1 MDGAEKE
8 ESLKLSLW
16 SWGIWERMRKE
27 IGEGEDQKH
36 DFFPSQMHSIGNLEM
51 PAMWV
56 LDWNSVWGPEG
67 GVPQTA
73 DP

>member
-1 MDGAEKE
+1 
-8 ESLKLSLW
+8 
-16 SWGIWERMRKE
+16 MRKE

-36 DFFPSQMHSIGNLEM
+36 DFFPSHMHSIGNLEM

-67 GVPQTA
+67 GVLQKA